1 MKTTF
6 QYDHYY
12 AYQELTEALKTLVSR
27 HSDILTMESLCKS
40 EKDRDV
46 WAMTLTNRQ
55 IGDPLAK
62 PAFYIDANTHAGE
75 VTGSM
80 AALHT
85 LDVLCTNYGED
96 EALTKLVDTM
106 TFYVIP
112 RISVDGSEVYLTTP
126 YDLRSAD
133 RPYLTPVQQPGLV
146 PEDMD
151 QDGVIRMM
159 RIKDKHGA
167 WKICQHNPTLMEKRK
182 PDDREGEFYTVVSE
196 GMVQGEVKGEIQPA
210 PVLWGLDFNRNYP
223 FGWFHESRQAGAGAY
238 PLSNPENKAVVDF
251 VLAHHNIGAVA
262 THHTSG
268 GVILYPPGT
277 RPEKS
282 ADPDDMRR
290 LREIAAMA
298 TEEMGYPAINIFDHF
313 MTDQENYS
321 SGAFDDWCFQD
332 QGIPAYTLEL
342 WNLLERAGCK
352 IDWDRRDA
360 KSEAECLDTLTKVLA
375 WCAENAPDSF
385 EAWTPYQH
393 PQLGLVEIGGLNL
406 KFTEENCPNAFLLQE
421 VEKTTKF
428 CLRYARSLP
437 QLAIDKAEV
446 KWLGEDLAE
455 VTVTV
460 GNEGYLPTYLS
471 QEAKLLK
478 TAKPVKV
485 SLQGQ
490 IQSFIAG
497 QAILEIGDLEGYSGA
512 NANYRSCEVTTGEHA
527 PLTRT
532 VRWLIQAQK
541 GAEVTITVFQPK
553 AGRAMLKLVL

>member
-55 IGDPLAK
+55 TGDPLAK

-85 LDVLCTNYGED
+85 LDVLCTNYGEN

-167 WKICQHNPTLMEKRK
+167 WKICQHNPALMEKRK

-196 GMVQGEVKGEIQPA
+196 GMVQGEVKGRFSRPRSYGDWTSTAIIRSAGFMNPGRPA
-210 PVLWGLDFNRNYP
+210 
-223 FGWFHESRQAGAGAY
+223 
-238 PLSNPENKAVVDF
+238 
-251 VLAHHNIGAVA
+251 
-262 THHTSG
+262 
-268 GVILYPPGT
+268 
-277 RPEKS
+277 
-282 ADPDDMRR
+282 
-290 LREIAAMA
+290 
-298 TEEMGYPAINIFDHF
+298 
-313 MTDQENYS
+313 
-321 SGAFDDWCFQD
+321 
-332 QGIPAYTLEL
+332 
-342 WNLLERAGCK
+342 LER
-352 IDWDRRDA
+352 IR
-360 KSEAECLDTLTKVLA
+360 
-375 WCAENAPDSF
+375 
-385 EAWTPYQH
+385 
-393 PQLGLVEIGGLNL
+393 
-406 KFTEENCPNAFLLQE
+406 
-421 VEKTTKF
+421 
-428 CLRYARSLP
+428 
-437 QLAIDKAEV
+437 
-446 KWLGEDLAE
+446 
-455 VTVTV
+455 
-460 GNEGYLPTYLS
+460 
-471 QEAKLLK
+471 
-478 TAKPVKV
+478 
-485 SLQGQ
+485 
-490 IQSFIAG
+490 
-497 QAILEIGDLEGYSGA
+497 
-512 NANYRSCEVTTGEHA
+512 
-527 PLTRT
+527 
-532 VRWLIQAQK
+532 
-541 GAEVTITVFQPK
+541 
-553 AGRAMLKLVL
+553 